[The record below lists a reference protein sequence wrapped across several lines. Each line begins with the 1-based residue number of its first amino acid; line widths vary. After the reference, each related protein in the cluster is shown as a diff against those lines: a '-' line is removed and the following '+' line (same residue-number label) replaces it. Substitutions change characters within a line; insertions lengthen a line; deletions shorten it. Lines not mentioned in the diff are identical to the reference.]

1 MTEEHKQPRAPD
13 ADQLPTPRENPRRRL
28 ILGGGATAST
38 ILVLFNRPAL
48 AASCTHSVWRS
59 HMANGAHFNSHGT
72 VPTSCGDKPSTW
84 HAASTADWTPSWG
97 GQSAG
102 FGPNTVFSTFFFSD
116 TSKWSVSP
124 SSADTMDKAL
134 QGLVT
139 SITRTSPH
147 GGTLSKSTLF
157 AQHAAAAL
165 LNANFYETSYGS
177 NSNAQSF
184 SAVQSLI
191 QPNFGADGSVANTWV
206 NNTFLPKYQ
215 ALNVN

>member
-1 MTEEHKQPRAPD
+1 MTEEPKPLRATD
-13 ADQLPTPRENPRRRL
+13 ADQPPTQRGSPRRRL

-59 HMANGAHFNSHGT
+59 HMANGANFNSHGT

-84 HAASTADWTPSWG
+84 HAAAVADWTPNWG
-97 GQSAG
+97 GQPGG

-124 SSADTMDKAL
+124 SSADMMDKAL

-139 SITRTSPH
+139 SVKRISPH
-147 GGTLSKSTLF
+147 GGTLSQSTLF
-157 AQHAAAAL
+157 AQHAVAAL

-177 NSNAQSF
+177 SSNAQSF
-184 SAVQSLI
+184 SAVQTLI
-191 QPNFGADGSVANTWV
+191 KPNFGPDASAADDWV
-206 NNTFLPKYQ
+206 KKTFLPIYQ
-215 ALNVN
+215 PLNVN